1 MYFSDV
7 QVKTGSCVHKLLRA
21 SKNEL
26 SLAQLLAA
34 HVMFAKKVKSFIS
47 SKFQY

>member
-7 QVKTGSCVHKLLRA
+7 QVKNRQLHALLRA

-34 HVMFAKKVKSFIS
+34 HVMFATNGE
-47 SKFQY
+47 KFHF